1 MSEGDFDAGSSQNPD
16 IKITNPFAER
26 SDGGESEKPDDSRLV
41 DVGDQVGVSLGS
53 RHQDPED
60 PNKREEIFKYTE
72 ERGLS
77 NLVDRYSEKI
87 GGYEIHPVG
96 ESGFLLQSEKQL
108 PMAGNDWFLFD
119 YDDTLR
125 GTTEVKSKRLELYVD
140 YARSLGIEASE
151 EDLKHLVDATDKFAR
166 WEDVDG
172 GGNAYH
178 ANTHMSTLHWAT
190 ERLKS
195 SKESDPEGV
204 IDEIDATLA
213 RIKGELT
220 SEGETQEGDP
230 FHFRD
235 NRFVLKSNFWFE
247 DGVFTPWPDGIKDI
261 FMESMINPPDYPAS
275 IQAMKE
281 IGHPSDSIHRVNM
294 GVFTYGQPYYQLL
307 KVFELLEQN
316 PDIPINQIWL
326 TKVPKGEFIR
336 DLIESGANR
345 KTQLEYVASSMPGGS
360 LGSEE
365 GGISMGSG
373 YPLGEHPHVLVMMDD
388 NPKELNSIL
397 GTNEF
402 LSQETGASFAVVRS
416 RGGGGRETDKEWV
429 VDGPNGE
436 IDFRTKEFTA
446 KEVALTLES
455 CRYMNY
461 EAKYG
466 PENPKVVNMRQR
478 LERMGNDDQLSVAG

>member
-1 MSEGDFDAGSSQNPD
+1 MSEGDFNAGSSQNPD
-16 IKITNPFAER
+16 INITNPFAEK
-26 SDGGESEKPDDSRLV
+26 SGGGESEKPDDSRLV

-53 RHQDPED
+53 AHQDPED
-60 PNKREEIFKYTE
+60 PNRREEIFKYTE
-72 ERGLS
+72 ERGLKK
-77 NLVDRYSEKI
+77 LVERYSEKI
-87 GGYEIHPVG
+87 GGYKIHPVG

-125 GTTEVKSKRLELYVD
+125 GTTEVKSKRLELYVG

-151 EDLKHLVDATDKFAR
+151 EELKHLVDITDKFAR

-178 ANTHMSTLHWAT
+178 ANTHMSVLHWAT
-190 ERLKS
+190 EKMRS
-195 SKESDPEGV
+195 SDEDSQERV
-204 IDEIDATLA
+204 INEIDTTLA

-220 SEGETQEGDP
+220 VEGESHDGDP

-235 NRFVLKSNFWFE
+235 NRFILKTNFWFQ
-247 DGVFTPWPDGIKDI
+247 DGALTPWSDGIKDI
-261 FMESMINPPDYPAS
+261 FMQSMINPPDYPAS

-281 IGHPSDSIHRVNM
+281 IGHPSDSIHRVNI

-316 PDIPINQIWL
+316 PDTPISQIWL

-336 DLIESGANR
+336 DLV
-345 KTQLEYVASSMPGGS
+345 KTQVTRKLPQDYVPPIVGGDS
-360 LGSEE
+360 LDE
-365 GGISMGSG
+365 GMSMGSG
-373 YPLGEHPHVLVMMDD
+373 YPLGDHPHVLVMMDD

-397 GTNEF
+397 ETNEF
-402 LSQETGASFAVVRS
+402 LSQETGATFAVVRS
-416 RGGGGRETDKEWV
+416 RGGGGRETDKEWI
-429 VDGPNGE
+429 VDTPNGE
-436 IDFRTKEFTA
+436 IDFRNKEFTA

-461 EAKYG
+461 VKKYG
-466 PENPKVVNMRQR
+466 PESPKVIDMRQR
-478 LERMGNDDQLSVAG
+478 LEKLGSDDQLSIAD